1 MITNDF
7 KLRILEALNEARRTF
22 GGSDAKFAVSIG
34 INASQWSRVK
44 AGELDKVLS
53 DAKWISLARTY
64 NIQLRKER
72 EWKTAKTPVYEFIM
86 QQLSIAQNESGSLLL
101 CDMADIGK
109 TYCAR
114 LYANSH
120 LNAVYIDC
128 SQVKSKQKLVRNIAM
143 RFGVGH
149 TGKYSDVYADLVF
162 YLRSAI
168 ENPLIILDEAG
179 DLNYEAFLE
188 LKALWNATERCCG
201 WCMMGA
207 DGLKEKMRRSIEF
220 KKVGYTELFS
230 RYGSRYQ
237 KITPDGSDELRKF
250 SRLQAALII
259 KANTPSDTADMQKLI
274 MKTDGSLRRIYN
286 ELSKLSA

>member
-1 MITNDF
+1 MMTTEF
-7 KLRILEALNEARRTF
+7 KLRILETLKEARKHF
-22 GGSDAKFAVSIG
+22 GGSDAKFAISIG
-34 INASQWSRVK
+34 VNAAQWSRVK
-44 AGELDKVLS
+44 NGDVDKVLS
-53 DAKWISLARTY
+53 DANWISLARTH
-64 NIQLRKER
+64 NVQLHKEA
-72 EWKTAKTPVYEFIM
+72 EWKTAKTPVYEFII
-86 QQLSIAQNESGSLLL
+86 QQLSIAQAESGSLLL

-114 LYANSH
+114 IYANTH
-120 LNAVYIDC
+120 KNAVYVDC
-128 SQVKSKQKLVRNIAM
+128 SQVKSKQKLIRHIAKQY
-143 RFGVGH
+143 GVGH
-149 TGKYSDVYADLVF
+149 TGRFNDVYADLVF
-162 YLRSAI
+162 YLRCI
-168 ENPLIILDEAG
+168 DRPLIILDEAG

-188 LKALWNATERCCG
+188 LKALWNASERCCG

-207 DGLKEKMRRSIEF
+207 DGLKEKMRRSIDC

-237 KITPDGSDELRKF
+237 KITPDGADEQRKF

-259 KANTPSDTADMQKLI
+259 KANTANDTGDVQRII

>member
-1 MITNDF
+1 MVTTEF
-7 KLRILEALNEARRTF
+7 KKRILDGLKDARKHF
-22 GGSDAKFAVSIG
+22 GGNDTKFAISIG
-34 INASQWSRVK
+34 INVAQWSRIK
-44 AGELDKVLS
+44 KGDFEKVLS
-53 DAKWISLARTY
+53 DAKWISLARTH
-64 NIQLRKER
+64 NVQLREER
-72 EWKTAKTPVYEFIM
+72 QWKTAKTPVYEFVM
-86 QQLSIAQNESGSLLL
+86 EQLGIAQEESGSLLL

-114 LYANSH
+114 IYANTH
-120 LNAVYIDC
+120 KNAVYVDC
-128 SQVKSKQKLVRNIAM
+128 SQVKTKQKLIRHIAKS
-143 RFGVGH
+143 FGVGY
-149 TGKYSDVYADLVF
+149 TGTYHEVYADLVF
-162 YLRSAI
+162 YLRCI
-168 ENPLIILDEAG
+168 EQPLIILDEAG

-207 DGLKEKMRRSIEF
+207 DGLKEKIRRSIDF

-237 KITPDGSDELRKF
+237 RITPEGSDEQRKF

-259 KANTPSDTADMQKLI
+259 KANTNSDTADLQRII

>member
-1 MITNDF
+1 MVTNEF
-7 KLRILEALNEARRTF
+7 KLRILDALKDARSNF
-22 GGSDAKFAVSIG
+22 GGSDAKFAISIG
-34 INASQWSRVK
+34 INAAQWSRIK
-44 AGELDKVLS
+44 NGEVDKILS
-53 DAKWISLARTY
+53 DANWISLARTY
-64 NIQLRKER
+64 NVQLRQER

-86 QQLSIAQNESGSLLL
+86 HQLTMAQQESGSLLL
-101 CDMADIGK
+101 CDIADIGK

-114 LYANSH
+114 IYAATN
-120 LNAVYIDC
+120 LNAVYVDC
-128 SQVKSKQKLVRNIAM
+128 SQVKSKQKLVRHIAKLYGCGYNG
-143 RFGVGH
+143 R
-149 TGKYSDVYADLVF
+149 YSDVYADLVF
-162 YLRSAI
+162 YLRSI
-168 ENPLIILDEAG
+168 QNPMVILDEAG

-250 SRLQAALII
+250 ARLQAALII
-259 KANTPSDTADMQKLI
+259 KANAPTDTADVQKII